1 MKQGWGEWAG
11 QGVDTSGHE
20 AKKAKAEAIRQKK
33 IEDIKKGRT
42 DAKMKGV

>member
-11 QGVDTSGHE
+11 QGVDTSGLE